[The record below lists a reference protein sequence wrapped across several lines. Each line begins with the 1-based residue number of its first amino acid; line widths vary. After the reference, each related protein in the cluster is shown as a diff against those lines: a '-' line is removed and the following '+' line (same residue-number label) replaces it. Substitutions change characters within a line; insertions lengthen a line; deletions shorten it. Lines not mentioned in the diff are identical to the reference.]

1 MQHRAPSRFSP
12 IRDRENTGKDREL
25 SDRDAAALTLARMR
39 FAAKPVSELR
49 LTRLHRWAMLWLK
62 GFLAFLDAAAWFAP
76 LSRQA
81 KKIAHARLD
90 SIERLIVSLLVIRV
104 ARCVRPL
111 NRNSFTL
118 RRGVT
123 RDGWRRAVLGSA
135 LRRALRPKDV
145 RARIEALLQD
155 ISTLVA
161 RLARRLPRGLTRRRG
176 SSAPPALF
184 AYWPRF
190 ISAPPPAADTS

>member
-1 MQHRAPSRFSP
+1 M
-12 IRDRENTGKDREL
+12 RDRENARKDREL
-25 SDRDAAALTLARMR
+25 SDRVAAAFTLARMR
-39 FAAKPVSELR
+39 IAAKPVSELR

-81 KKIAHARLD
+81 KKIVHARLD

-104 ARCVRPL
+104 ARRVHPL
-111 NRNSFTL
+111 NRQHFTL

-145 RARIEALLQD
+145 RARIEALRQD

-176 SSAPPALF
+176 SHAPPVLRARWPLAALT
-184 AYWPRF
+184 
-190 ISAPPPAADTS
+190 STPAADTS